1 MNDSDITVS
10 IGQLVSRIVRL
21 QDPKT
26 DYLFAGDPL
35 SFDAQDLDFMQQD
48 VERRLFLARKNQAT
62 SADVEKLT
70 NELKDLETLITFAEQ
85 LQTYLIGLAQADIQ
99 GRSDS
104 TLVFKHS
111 THPGDIYQH
120 PDSRIV
126 MYSAYRFAKERY
138 DIDLA
143 DWNLPSTTRSENAD
157 SSRKQTP
164 NNQPP
169 VPASTSEQAQP
180 IREVRSTES
189 NTLTITLSWLLDV
202 YLEKKQPKWKEIIQ
216 DPNLKSSSSVL
227 RAGRLNI
234 NAVSKSIASEIE
246 MPGDIARGLRPYVEI
261 ARDFNLDQGTIQAP
275 FSPGQVKGAYRA
287 LYGLVRLKLRTI
299 LADDQKFARLKD
311 RPEEVASIITGK
323 SAPPEPLSKHEVT
336 GCLSKCWDIV
346 TQMILDK
353 SSPPKRSPL

>member
-1 MNDSDITVS
+1 MNDSEFTVS

-26 DYLFAGDPL
+26 DYLFAGDPV

-246 MPGDIARGLRPYVEI
+246 MPGDIARGLRRYVEI
-261 ARDFNLDQGTIQAP
+261 ARDVNLDQGTIQATL
-275 FSPGQVKGAYRA
+275 SPDEIKGAYRT
-287 LYGLVRLKLRTI
+287 LYGLARLILRT
-299 LADDQKFARLKD
+299 LLTNNHKFDELENS
-311 RPEEVASIITGK
+311 PQQVASFITGK
-323 SAPPEPLSKHEVT
+323 FLPPEPLTKDKVT
-336 GCLSKCWDIV
+336 ACLSMCWDIV
-346 TQMILDK
+346 TEMIRDK
-353 SSPPKRSPL
+353 SPPPKRSPL